1 MGVRHDDVR
10 VSVRAVD
17 ILLVVPVRGVGR
29 LRRAQSVLRCSVGP
43 KSYVLELRLASVASE
58 RTAVVRSRAPGRA
71 SVASDGSAAL
81 PPRRAQLDGQLD
93 GRGYPSH
100 RPHVDG
106 SRRVLPRRRLL

>member
-29 LRRAQSVLRCSVGP
+29 LRRTQSVLRCSGGP
-43 KSYVLELRLASVASE
+43 KSYVLAFRLASVASE
-58 RTAVVRSRAPGRA
+58 RTAVVWLRPPRRA
-71 SVASDGSAAL
+71 SVASDGSAAF
-81 PPRRAQLDGQLD
+81 ATETQLDGPARF

-100 RPHVDG
+100 RSPC
-106 SRRVLPRRRLL
+106 RR